1 MKHINIPVFV
11 PHLGCPHACLFCDQH
26 TITGENAC
34 EVSAVDEAVKKAT
47 GLQKDCEA
55 EIAFFGGSFTAIER
69 DRMLAFLTRAQKYVL
84 MGLVRS
90 IRLSTRP
97 DAIDPEVLS
106 LLQKFSVKTIELG
119 IQSTD
124 DRVLSACRRGHT
136 AAESK
141 AACRQVRDFGFSLVG
156 QMMVGLPDSTEKS
169 EEDTARALIDWGC
182 SGVRIYPTVVFT
194 GTGLAAAL
202 KEGRYRPLTPEEAA
216 ERTAPL
222 LALFEE
228 AKIPVLRVGLCETD
242 GLREGKV
249 AAGAY
254 HPALGE
260 LAQNALYR
268 RKIEAQLKGVSLSPG
283 AELLIEVPPRSLS
296 RAIGQNKR
304 NLRYLNEKYPDV
316 IIRFRTTDGLSENE
330 VKITTKENPTCVFS
344 PSSSTASN
352 PFRSA
357 PRLPSMRE

>member
-1 MKHINIPVFV
+1 MKHRNIPVFV

-26 TITGENAC
+26 TITGEDDC
-34 EVSAVDEAVKKAT
+34 DVSAVDEAVKKAT
-47 GLQKDCEA
+47 GLRPGSEA
-55 EIAFFGGSFTAIER
+55 EIAFFGGSFTAIEK
-69 DRMLAFLTRAQKYVL
+69 DRMLAFLARAQEYVQK
-84 MGLVRS
+84 GFVQS

-97 DAIDPEVLS
+97 DAIDPEILS
-106 LLQKFSVKTIELG
+106 LLKGFSVKTIELG

-124 DRVLSACRRGHT
+124 DRVLTASRRGHT
-136 AAESK
+136 AAESET
-141 AACRQVRDFGFSLVG
+141 ACRLIRDFGFSLVG

-182 SGVRIYPTVVFT
+182 CGVRIYPTVVFS
-194 GTGLAAAL
+194 GTGLEAAL
-202 KEGRYRPLTPEEAA
+202 QEGHYLPLSPEEAA

-249 AAGAY
+249 VAGAY

-260 LAQNALYR
+260 LAMNALYR
-268 RKIEAQLKGVSLSPG
+268 RKIEAGLKDLPLSPG
-283 AELLIEVPPRSLS
+283 TELLIGVTPRALS

-304 NLRYLNEKYPDV
+304 NLHYLREKYPDV
-316 IIRFRTTDGLSENE
+316 IIRFRKTDGLSENE
-330 VKITTKENPTCVFS
+330 VKITLKENPTCVFS
-344 PSSSTASN
+344 PSSSTASS

-357 PRLPSMRE
+357 PRSPSMRE